1 MDGKTGNE
9 LVAIDNEVAQVQQL
23 AAKPVTDQASY
34 NEAAATLKACKGIL
48 KTIDNLF
55 DPLIKSANDSVK
67 AIRDQKKAHAGPVE
81 IVEGQLRASTSKY
94 IFEQEQVKIAEEKRR
109 SDEAAA
115 EEKRR
120 KEEAKAENEFL
131 AEIGMAETVVAAPV
145 VTVPV
150 QAVDQAG
157 LSFREVW
164 KFEIDNLASLPR
176 EFLIPN
182 EKMIGEIV
190 RSMKGLTSIPGVRVW
205 PEKTAVV
212 R

>member
-48 KTIDNLF
+48 KTVDNLF

-81 IVEGQLRASTSKY
+81 IVEGQLRASTSKF
-94 IFEQEQVKIAEEKRR
+94 IFEQEQAKIAEEKRR
-109 SDEAAA
+109 AAEAAA

-120 KEEAKAENEFL
+120 KEEATAENEFL

-157 LSFREVW
+157 LSFRDAW
-164 KFEIDNLASLPR
+164 KFRVINLAEVPE
-176 EFLIPN
+176 EF
-182 EKMIGEIV
+182 KMLDEQKVGQVV
-190 RSMKGLTSIPGVRVW
+190 RAMKGLTHIPGIEAYS
-205 PEKTAVV
+205 EKLAVV